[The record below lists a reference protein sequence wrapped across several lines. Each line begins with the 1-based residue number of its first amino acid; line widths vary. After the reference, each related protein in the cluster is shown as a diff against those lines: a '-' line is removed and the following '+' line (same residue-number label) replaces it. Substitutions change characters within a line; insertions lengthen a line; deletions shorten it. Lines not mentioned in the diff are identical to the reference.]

1 MATRDWR
8 SDLVWISLGFA
19 VLEVASVALI
29 DVPPVIGLSFAVLF
43 LIAAYWLRRGGLGGI
58 LLAGALCL
66 LEALAVPFFVRPTTL
81 HVILQAIAV
90 ILGVAGVVVAVLA
103 FRARRVGGSHS

>member
-1 MATRDWR
+1 MAARDWR
-8 SDLVWISLGFA
+8 SVLAWIALGFA

-29 DVPPVIGLSFAVLF
+29 DVPPVIGLGFAALF
-43 LIAAYWLRRGGLGGI
+43 VIAAYWLRRGGMGGI

-81 HVILQAIAV
+81 HVILQAVAV
-90 ILGVAGVVVAVLA
+90 VLGVAGVVVAVLA
-103 FRARRVGGSHS
+103 FRDRRVDAAR